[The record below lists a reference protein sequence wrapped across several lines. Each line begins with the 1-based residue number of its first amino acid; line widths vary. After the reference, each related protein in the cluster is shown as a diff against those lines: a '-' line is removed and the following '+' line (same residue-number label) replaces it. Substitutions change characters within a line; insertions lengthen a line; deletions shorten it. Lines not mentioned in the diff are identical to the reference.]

1 MSLFGALMGDFDDD
15 LGFMNNHINHQ
26 MNAMNMQMRSMNRLM
41 NSFMP
46 DPYQMQAIGSP
57 FDPPGFPQPGALIE
71 RSPMGAMP
79 AMNLFGMP
87 VMPNFNRLINAD
99 IGAGNGASFCQSTV
113 MTMSSGP
120 DGRPQIYQ
128 ASTSTKTGPGGVRE
142 TRKTVQ
148 DSRTGVKKMAIG
160 HHIGERAHIIEK
172 EQDMRS
178 GQLEERQEFINLDEE
193 EAEQFDRE
201 FTSRATSGVGGRRNG
216 GRALPAIRAAPEAPA
231 STSTLTIEPLD
242 DDDDDDD
249 CVIQEQ
255 QPEVSS
261 VRRPMPSLP
270 PHSSN
275 AAAAATTTT
284 TQNTTTTS
292 PRRTTPN
299 AAAASG
305 TVYDLTNNNNYLGN
319 SRRSYLRNGQYL
331 ATPRRPLRTPPSSPL
346 TTISSTSH
354 SIAGPPSIHPHPYA
368 GHGLGRRANHHH
380 QQRIKQQP
388 HSAEDETKSNK
399 RSKK

>member
-1 MSLFGALMGDFDDD
+1 MSLFSALGLMGDFDDD
-15 LGFMNNHINHQ
+15 LGLMNNHMNHT
-26 MNAMNMQMRSMNRLM
+26 MNAMGMQMRSMNRLM
-41 NSFMP
+41 NTFMP
-46 DPYQMQAIGSP
+46 DPFMQVSP
-57 FDPPGFPQPGALIE
+57 FDPGFQQSALME
-71 RSPMGAMP
+71 RPHQMAAMP
-79 AMNLFGMP
+79 AMGMFGMP
-87 VMPNFNRLINAD
+87 MMPNFNRLLNAD
-99 IGAGNGASFCQSTV
+99 IGANPGASFCQSTV

-201 FTSRATSGVGGRRNG
+201 FTTRAHRGGGPHGRHG
-216 GRALPAIRAAPEAPA
+216 GMQAIRAPPPAA

-255 QPEVSS
+255 QPQGRSS
-261 VRRPMPSLP
+261 AGRQLP
-270 PHSSN
+270 TLPAPPTAPH
-275 AAAAATTTT
+275 
-284 TQNTTTTS
+284 
-292 PRRTTPN
+292 
-299 AAAASG
+299 G
-305 TVYDLTNNNNYLGN
+305 
-319 SRRSYLRNGQYL
+319 
-331 ATPRRPLRTPPSSPL
+331 
-346 TTISSTSH
+346 
-354 SIAGPPSIHPHPYA
+354 SIHPHPYA
-368 GHGLGRRANHHH
+368 AHPRRQQRPMKNSH
-380 QQRIKQQP
+380 QQQ
-388 HSAEDETKSNK
+388 HATEDGGEAPSSKSGK
-399 RSKK
+399 RVKK

>member
-1 MSLFGALMGDFDDD
+1 MSLFSALGLMGDFDDD
-15 LGFMNNHINHQ
+15 LGLMNNHMNHT
-26 MNAMNMQMRSMNRLM
+26 MNAMGMQMRSMNRLM
-41 NSFMP
+41 NTFMP
-46 DPYQMQAIGSP
+46 DPFMQVSP
-57 FDPPGFPQPGALIE
+57 FDPGFQQSALME
-71 RSPMGAMP
+71 RPHQMAAMP
-79 AMNLFGMP
+79 AMGMFGMP
-87 VMPNFNRLINAD
+87 MMPNFNRLLNAD
-99 IGAGNGASFCQSTV
+99 IGANPGASFCQSTV

-201 FTSRATSGVGGRRNG
+201 FTTRAHRGGGPHGRHG
-216 GRALPAIRAAPEAPA
+216 GMQAIRAPPPAA

-255 QPEVSS
+255 QPQGRSS
-261 VRRPMPSLP
+261 AGRQLP
-270 PHSSN
+270 ALPTPPTAPHGSRN
-275 AAAAATTTT
+275 ATAAAATTTT
-284 TQNTTTTS
+284 SSS
-292 PRRTTPN
+292 PAVHDP
-299 AAAASG
+299 S
-305 TVYDLTNNNNYLGN
+305 NNNYVSIGN
-319 SRRSYLRNGQYL
+319 SRRAYMRNGQHL
-331 ATPRRPLRTPPSSPL
+331 ATPRRPLRTPASSPL
-346 TTISSTSH
+346 ATISSGSH
-354 SIAGPPSIHPHPYA
+354 SIAATPSIHPHPYA
-368 GHGLGRRANHHH
+368 AHPRRQQRPMKNSH
-380 QQRIKQQP
+380 QQQ
-388 HSAEDETKSNK
+388 HATEDGGEATSSKSGK
-399 RSKK
+399 RVKK